1 MSKFVFI
8 LYIHIS
14 NIYQILLVMFISN
27 LISNFTEELNFA
39 EYRSVL
45 AWLGQ
50 LEASESQI

>member
-1 MSKFVFI
+1 
-8 LYIHIS
+8 
-14 NIYQILLVMFISN
+14 MFISN

-45 AWLGQ
+45 AWLEL